1 MENITK
7 SRVDMDGNK
16 MALFIQELSFL
27 GWEFLSVF
35 TMGILSIWL
44 QPYIIASEVI
54 FMNEI
59 TKNKK

>member
-1 MENITK
+1 MTSFDSIGLKISILTWK
-7 SRVDMDGNK
+7 
-16 MALFIQELSFL
+16 QLSFF

>member
-1 MENITK
+1 MEYTLFYNSCTT
-7 SRVDMDGNK
+7 
-16 MALFIQELSFL
+16 LFIQQLSFF